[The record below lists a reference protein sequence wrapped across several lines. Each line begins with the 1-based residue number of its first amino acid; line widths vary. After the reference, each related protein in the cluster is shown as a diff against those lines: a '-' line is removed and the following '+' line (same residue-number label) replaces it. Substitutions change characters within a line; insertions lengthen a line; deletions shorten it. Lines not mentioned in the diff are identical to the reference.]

1 VGKPE
6 HAAGR
11 IGGQFALPVE
21 NRVRELLVQQAAF
34 HELAVAVAEM
44 RAPEVIYELV
54 AKHAAEIT
62 GLDTASVIH
71 FRADRVG
78 EVVGSWGADN
88 RHTGSL
94 IPLNDT
100 EGAGLVARLGR
111 PVRLEGKD
119 AGVAAGLNGNGPL
132 GIAPLPGGV
141 AVPIAVQREL
151 WGCVVVTARNQ
162 ELMPDELEERL
173 TMFADLVGLAIANTD
188 SSARLL
194 SQATSDPLTGLLNH
208 RAFQDRVESE
218 VARALRY
225 ARPLTLVLLDLDFF
239 KSINDAYGHQAGD
252 AVIMH
257 AARLLEAG
265 ARAGDVLGR
274 IGGDEFSM
282 LLPETREEDA
292 LPIAQRWAERFRA
305 GPVGVAHHLTM
316 SAGVCDLAHA
326 NGSKE
331 LLRLA
336 DGALYWAKSQG
347 RDTVVAY
354 APDLVPDVSDADRA
368 DRMEKMQSL
377 VGIRSLAMRIDG
389 KECPTGEHS
398 KRVGVFVHRL
408 AEASGWSPGRAAELV
423 EAAEIHDVG
432 KICIPEEVMRKPG
445 PLTTEEYELVKPH
458 AMLGARIAADALEEE
473 QALWIAQH
481 HERHDGSG
489 YPLGL
494 AGDQISE
501 GAALL
506 ALADSWDVMTSERS
520 YSPAK
525 PERAAFEECVA
536 LAGKQFSP
544 KACQALEEIV
554 RPEL

>member
-1 VGKPE
+1 VARPE
-6 HAAGR
+6 GAL
-11 IGGQFALPVE
+11 GQVALLASPLDA
-21 NRVRELLVQQAAF
+21 RVRELLVQQAAF
-34 HELAVAVAEM
+34 RELAVAVAEM

-62 GLDTASVIH
+62 GLDSASVIR
-71 FRADRVG
+71 FRVDRVG
-78 EVVGSWGADN
+78 EVVGSWGAGN
-88 RHTGSL
+88 RHTGNL
-94 IPLNDT
+94 IPLNGP
-100 EGAGLVARLGR
+100 EVAGLVARSGR
-111 PVRLEGKD
+111 PARLEEAD
-119 AGVAAGLNGNGPL
+119 ADAALALNEHARL
-132 GIAPLPGGV
+132 GGAPLPGGV
-141 AVPIAVQREL
+141 GVPITVQREL
-151 WGCVVVTARNQ
+151 WGCVIVTARDRD
-162 ELMPDELEERL
+162 LMPDELQERL

-218 VARALRY
+218 VGRALRY
-225 ARPLTLVLLDLDFF
+225 ERPLTLVLLDLDFF

-252 AVIMH
+252 AVIMQ

-282 LLPETREEDA
+282 LLPETSEEDA
-292 LPIAQRWAERFRA
+292 LPIARRWAARFRD
-305 GPVGVAHHLTM
+305 GPVGVADHLTM

-326 NGSKE
+326 NGSRE

-354 APDLVPDVSDADRA
+354 APDVVPEVSDADRA
-368 DRMEKMQSL
+368 DHMKKMQSL
-377 VGIRSLAMRIDG
+377 VAIRSLAVRVDS
-389 KECPTGEHS
+389 KEAGEHS
-398 KRVGVFVHRL
+398 KRVGAFVGRL
-408 AEASGWSPGRAAELV
+408 AEAVGWSPGRAAELM

-432 KICIPEEVMRKPG
+432 KICIPDEVMRQAG
-445 PLTTEEYELVKPH
+445 RLTIEEYELVKPH
-458 AMLGARIAADALEEE
+458 AMLGAQIAADALEEE
-473 QALWIAQH
+473 QVLWIVQH
-481 HERHDGSG
+481 HERYDGTG

-494 AGDQISE
+494 AGDEISE

-506 ALADSWDVMTSERS
+506 ALADSWDAMTSERT
-520 YSPAK
+520 YSPPK
-525 PERAAFEECVA
+525 PEHAAFEECLG

-544 KACQALEEIV
+544 KACQALRAV
-554 RPEL
+554 SRSPL